1 MNRLSKVFYI
11 ASTVGGFTS
20 GFILTIVGSILYF
33 TGLAMIGFPLVLIA
47 IPIYIYS
54 FAIWNLLIYR
64 MWQSIQDGYARTTPS
79 KAVGFLFVPYFNYYW
94 IFQAIWGFAQDCNQ
108 YIKRHQVAVRKLPEG
123 FSWAFCMV
131 SFFWFLVLP
140 IIVDLIIGAFL
151 INRICDTVNQLPQ
164 PHVEFY

>member
-1 MNRLSKVFYI
+1 
-11 ASTVGGFTS
+11 
-20 GFILTIVGSILYF
+20 
-33 TGLAMIGFPLVLIA
+33 MIGFPLVLIA

-123 FSWAFCMV
+123 LSWAFCMV